1 VELLTNRDREFLR
14 VIYMLNGST
23 HPVGPA
29 ALSRKI
35 GVTKVYA
42 FQKMHRLQAMGY
54 GTYILHTG
62 LKLNTK
68 AIKRIDQDAKRH
80 HILEAFLQENLG
92 LTHKEACLEAEQLDQ
107 SMSQTLFNKID
118 SSNKTISSSCCEYD
132 PNGKISV
139 SDLRT
144 CPWVKRLIC
153 EKKEIGKNEPKK

>member
-1 VELLTNRDREFLR
+1 MGLLTNRDREFLR
-14 VIYMLNGST
+14 VIYMLHGST

-29 ALSRKI
+29 ALSKKI

-54 GTYILHTG
+54 GTYMLHKG

-68 AIKRIDQDAKRH
+68 AINRIEQDVKRH
-80 HILEAFLQENLG
+80 HIIEAFLQESLG
-92 LTHKEACLEAEQLDQ
+92 LSHKEACLEAEQLDQ

-118 SSNKTISSSCCEYD
+118 SSDKTISSSCCEYD
-132 PNGKISV
+132 SNGKISV

-153 EKKEIGKNEPKK
+153 EK